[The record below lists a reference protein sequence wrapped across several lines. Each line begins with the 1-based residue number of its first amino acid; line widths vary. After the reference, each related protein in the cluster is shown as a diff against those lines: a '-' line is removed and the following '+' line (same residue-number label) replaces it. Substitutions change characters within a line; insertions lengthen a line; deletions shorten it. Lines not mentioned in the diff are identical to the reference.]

1 MESPFI
7 SLYSHSFDISNSF
20 QIIFH
25 LTPHHIEISFPIEL
39 LIIYIE
45 SNLTEDDISFINR
58 EIVPISTLYD
68 LRNGGCLEVKYI
80 IILLFS
86 LLNVLLAKN
95 HNQKGQS
102 KFERRYRECS
112 STPICMNRP
121 NDEDCIYKC
130 ISIECYNEMIV
141 SAHVLLE
148 FGENNNEF
156 KKIFEHCY
164 NYKSKTKRR
173 TPF

>member
-1 MESPFI
+1 MKV
-7 SLYSHSFDISNSF
+7 
-20 QIIFH
+20 
-25 LTPHHIEISFPIEL
+25 T
-39 LIIYIE
+39 
-45 SNLTEDDISFINR
+45 
-58 EIVPISTLYD
+58 
-68 LRNGGCLEVKYI
+68 YI
-80 IILLFS
+80 IILFIS
-86 LLNVLLAKN
+86 LINVLLAKN